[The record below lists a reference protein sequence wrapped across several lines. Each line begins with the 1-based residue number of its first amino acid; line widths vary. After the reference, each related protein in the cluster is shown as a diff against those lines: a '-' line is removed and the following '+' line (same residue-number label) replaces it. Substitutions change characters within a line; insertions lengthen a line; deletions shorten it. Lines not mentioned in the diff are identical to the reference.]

1 MFLYCSFMAMHY
13 DDSGLRIL
21 GIDPSLRACGWGIVC
36 AKGTKLSHIG
46 HGVIKPPVKLPL
58 SERLKFL
65 YAALE
70 DVIAVHAPDAAAVE
84 EAFMKDNAM
93 SALKLGHARAICL
106 LAPARAGLD
115 VGEYSPRSIKK
126 AVVGTGAADKA
137 QVAHMMNMLMPGCAV
152 KAGDA
157 ADALAIAVCH
167 AQNVSYQSAIA
178 QRRAS

>member
-1 MFLYCSFMAMHY
+1 MVMPIHE
-13 DDSGLRIL
+13 SGLRIL
-21 GIDPSLRACGWGIVC
+21 GLDPSLRACGWGMVLSR
-36 AKGTKLSHIG
+36 GSKLTHIA
-46 HGVIKPPVKLPL
+46 HGVIKPPTKAPL
-58 SERLKFL
+58 SDRLNAL
-65 YAALE
+65 YNDIAE
-70 DVIAVHAPDAAAVE
+70 VIAIHAPDAAAVE
-84 EAFMKDNAM
+84 EAFMKENAM

-106 LAPARAGLD
+106 LAPAQAGLD

-137 QVAHMMNMLMPGCAV
+137 QVAAMMNVLMPGCGV

-167 AQNVSYQSAIA
+167 SQSLSYQKSIS